1 MARLSPPILARRCH
15 ELSSSEMAR
24 IFAALGQESF
34 SAQVFFLFAI
44 VCGFSLAS
52 LKTLEWKDLEPSDE
66 SGEPNE
72 TAALAITTDQRALTL
87 SQLSP
92 ILVRRLYQLPRR
104 GPAVF
109 YPHREE
115 GCYWSPETA
124 RLNWGRICVRAQLSH
139 VKLRD
144 VRHTW
149 AMWTARQDNQCR
161 QLEAVIDQV
170 TVRMYQA
177 AQPPVPMKTT
187 RVVPMVRK
195 RVKPII
201 KRYVPPQPRK
211 TEWPG

>member
-1 MARLSPPILARRCH
+1 MAK
-15 ELSSSEMAR
+15 

-66 SGEPNE
+66 SGEPND

-92 ILVRRLYQLPRR
+92 ILVRRLYQLPRS

-115 GCYWSPETA
+115 GCYWSPVTA
-124 RLNWGRICVRAQLSH
+124 RLNWGRICVRAKLPGL
-139 VKLRD
+139 KLRD
-144 VRHTW
+144 VRFTW
-149 AMWTARQDNQCR
+149 AQWTARQDNNQCR
-161 QLEAVIDQV
+161 QLEAVIDRA
-170 TVRMYQA
+170 TVRMYQSM
-177 AQPPVPMKTT
+177 QPPVPMKTT
-187 RVVPMVRK
+187 RVVPMNRK
-195 RVKPII
+195 MEMRRKI
-201 KRYVPPQPRK
+201 QPLQRNRLIK